1 MTSAIWKLAALKT
14 VCCGGPLLILLVA
27 SGAVA
32 VVDVALGAAVLG
44 LVVVGGWLLW
54 RRRRACACELPALE
68 QRDEQLADASDQG
81 STSARRAIA
90 SWRAPAIEREER
102 MT

>member
-1 MTSAIWKLAALKT
+1 MTSAIWKLGALKM

-44 LVVVGGWLLW
+44 LVVGWLLW
-54 RRRRACACELPALE
+54 RRRRACACKLLALE
-68 QRDEQLADASDQG
+68 QSEQFADVTPGQ
-81 STSARRAIA
+81 RE
-90 SWRAPAIEREER
+90 RAPRDRVLTGADGEREKGW
-102 MT
+102 M